1 MKKAIVL
8 RCLTYLA
15 IVAFGSSAALAA
27 LIPNVPD
34 VQQPPTGSLGN
45 PTDNACAPVSA
56 VNITQYWDV
65 VMGHPNA
72 SNVNAG
78 LLPATAADYLYYF
91 MNTDDWPLP
100 GPPRMNGT
108 PPMYPSAPGTYNI
121 DIMPGFLEFVRWDAA
136 HMFTTPPPALPAGKL
151 GYDWTF
157 NTDYATGFLYHVAQI
172 DSGHP
177 DIVCFTYWNH
187 TLTPV
192 KVFEPALGDT
202 VYFYMWGSPISNSGP
217 PNPIEN
223 WNSNTGPEGIGHAVT
238 GIGYYANY

>member
-78 LLPATAADYLYYF
+78 LCLPQ
-91 MNTDDWPLP
+91 
-100 GPPRMNGT
+100 PP
-108 PPMYPSAPGTYNI
+108 I
-121 DIMPGFLEFVRWDAA
+121 IC
-136 HMFTTPPPALPAGKL
+136 
-151 GYDWTF
+151 
-157 NTDYATGFLYHVAQI
+157 I
-172 DSGHP
+172 
-177 DIVCFTYWNH
+177 
-187 TLTPV
+187 TL
-192 KVFEPALGDT
+192 
-202 VYFYMWGSPISNSGP
+202 
-217 PNPIEN
+217 
-223 WNSNTGPEGIGHAVT
+223 
-238 GIGYYANY
+238 